1 MVRVLKPGG
10 VVLWYDFRFNNP
22 RNLEVRGIEAAEIR
36 SLFPECSVDL
46 KKVTLAPPLAR
57 RVVPISWTSAELL
70 EKLPFLRTHY
80 LGVIRKSANGR

>member
-1 MVRVLKPGG
+1 MLKPGG